1 MLPLRTA
8 AGIGCFGSLL
18 AASAPALSAQSRTS
32 SVAVRG
38 VAFDSLRGVP
48 LNDAIVIIV
57 GTARS
62 TTTDARGR
70 FQFDSVT
77 PGPHTF
83 AVQHA
88 ALDSVGFS
96 GIAARATVTDGRDEV
111 RVTVPSFAS
120 LWGKVC
126 RGPVPKD
133 SGFVY
138 GSVRDAVSSQPI
150 RNAVVDLT
158 WLDLTVEGK
167 TRVSQTSWR
176 GQARSDSNGGYSI
189 CGLPIHVTIRAR
201 ASTDSTS
208 SGLVDLVGRGARVQ
222 RRDFYVSGADSAA
235 VAHGTVAGTVT
246 DTAGRPFPDARI
258 VMDEAAE
265 VRTDAN
271 GRFTIRGVPVGTRQ
285 VEVLAIGMSPV
296 IAPVDVMPNET
307 ASVVA
312 ALRRITTLDVV
323 RVTGS
328 RNTRYRVT
336 EFEARRKTSAGY
348 IRDSSQIAQQGTIA
362 SAFSTFSGVQVERD
376 TNGSNSF
383 YLSMAGGARGRC
395 VPNLWIDDVIQ
406 RDYDY
411 LNFIRPSE
419 IAAIEVYPRVFS
431 APNRYMASIN
441 MCGSVVVWTKR
452 EFQ

>member
-1 MLPLRTA
+1 MLSFRTA
-8 AGIGCFGSLL
+8 AAVGMVCALL
-18 AASAPALSAQSRTS
+18 SALARPASAQSPTS

-48 LNDAIVIIV
+48 LTDAVVIIV
-57 GTARS
+57 GSART

-70 FQFDSVT
+70 FRFDSVA
-77 PGPHTF
+77 PGTHTF

-96 GIAARATVTDGRDEV
+96 GIAARATVTDGHDEV

-120 LWGKVC
+120 LWKSVC

-138 GSVRDAVSSQPI
+138 GSVREAVSGDPL
-150 RNAVVDLT
+150 RGAVVDLT

-189 CGLPIHVTIRAR
+189 CGLPIHATIRAR
-201 ASTDSTS
+201 ASTDSAA

-222 RRDFYVSGADSAA
+222 RRDFFVGTTDSAA
-235 VAHGTVAGTVT
+235 MVRGTVAGTVT
-246 DTAGRPFPDARI
+246 DTAGRPFPDARV
-258 VMDEAAE
+258 VMDEASE
-265 VRTDAN
+265 VRTDAA
-271 GRFTIRGVPVGTRQ
+271 GRFTIRGVPAGTRQ
-285 VEVLAIGMSPV
+285 IEVLAIGMSPV

-307 ASVVA
+307 VSIMA

-328 RNTRYRVT
+328 RTTRYRVT

-362 SAFSTFSGVQVERD
+362 STFSAFSGVQVERD

-395 VPNLWIDDVIQ
+395 VPNLWIDDVVQ

>member
-1 MLPLRTA
+1 MLPFRTA
-8 AGIGCFGSLL
+8 AAAGLFCTLL
-18 AASAPALSAQSRTS
+18 AALARPASAQSPTS

-48 LNDAIVIIV
+48 LTDAVVIIV
-57 GTARS
+57 GSART

-77 PGPHTF
+77 PGTHTF

-96 GIAARATVTDGRDEV
+96 GIAARATVTDGHDEV

-120 LWGKVC
+120 LWKSVC
-126 RGPVPKD
+126 RGPAPKD

-138 GSVRDAVSSQPI
+138 GSVRDAVSGDPI
-150 RNAVVDLT
+150 RGAVVDLT
-158 WLDLTVEGK
+158 WIDLTVEEK
-167 TRVSQTSWR
+167 TRISRTNWR

-189 CGLPIHVTIRAR
+189 RGLPIHVTIRAR
-201 ASTDSTS
+201 ASTDSAA

-222 RRDFYVSGADSAA
+222 RRDFFVGTTDSATMA
-235 VAHGTVAGTVT
+235 RGTVAGTVT
-246 DTAGRPFPDARI
+246 DTSGRPFPDARVI
-258 VMDEAAE
+258 MDEAPE
-265 VRTDAN
+265 VRTDAE
-271 GRFTIRGVPVGTRQ
+271 GRFTIRGVPAGTRQ
-285 VEVLAIGMSPV
+285 VELLAIGMSPV
-296 IAPVDVMPNET
+296 ITPVDVMPNET
-307 ASVVA
+307 VSLVA

-328 RNTRYRVT
+328 RSSRFRIN
-336 EFEARRKTSAGY
+336 EFEERRKTSAGY
-348 IRDSSQIAQQGTIA
+348 IRDSSQIAQHGSIA
-362 SAFSTFSGVQVERD
+362 SAFFAFSGVQVERG

-395 VPNLWIDDVIQ
+395 VPNLWIDDIIQ
-406 RDYDY
+406 QDYDY

-419 IAAIEVYPRVFS
+419 IAAIEVYPRMFS

-441 MCGSVVVWTKR
+441 MCGSIVVWTKR
-452 EFQ
+452 ELQ